1 MILEDGRP
9 IKRGRLSEILFFL
22 WSAFSSAAIIAL
34 FCALWQI
41 ASIALGDLVL
51 PEPLSVFRE
60 AIEIV
65 KNYSVHDVHITIF
78 RSIIGITASIFIG
91 MTLGLIAGSYK
102 TIAIMFKPVISIL
115 LGMPPIIWVVLA
127 LFWFG
132 LGSTSTIFTT
142 IVTVIPLTFASAMRG
157 MMTLDN
163 NLKEMFQVYK
173 IPCYR
178 TIKNLYI
185 PHLLNFV
192 LPAITVAVGMGI
204 KITIMAELLGAN
216 QGIGAQIASARAML
230 ETQTVLAFVILI
242 LAMIFIIEYL
252 IVEPL
257 RILLMPWEK

>member
-1 MILEDGRP
+1 MILEEGRP
-9 IKRGRLSEILFFL
+9 LKRGRLAELSYFI
-22 WSAFSSAAIIAL
+22 WGAFSSAAVIAL

-41 ASIALGDLVL
+41 AALTLGELVL
-51 PEPLSVFRE
+51 PEPLPVFRE
-60 AIEIV
+60 SIHII
-65 KNYSVHDVHITIF
+65 KNYSNHEVHITIF
-78 RSIIGITASIFIG
+78 RSLVGISISIIIGMS
-91 MTLGLIAGSYK
+91 LGFIAGSYR
-102 TIAIMFKPVISIL
+102 TIAIMFKPLISIL

-132 LGSTSTIFTT
+132 LGSTSTIFTI

-185 PHLLNFV
+185 PHLLNFI

-216 QGIGAQIASARAML
+216 NGIGAQIASARSML

-242 LAMIFIIEYL
+242 LAMIFIVEYL